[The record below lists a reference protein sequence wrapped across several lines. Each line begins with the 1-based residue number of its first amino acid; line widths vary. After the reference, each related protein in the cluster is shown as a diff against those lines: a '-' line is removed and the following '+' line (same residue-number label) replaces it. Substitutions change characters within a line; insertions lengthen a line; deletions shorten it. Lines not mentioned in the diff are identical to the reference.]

1 MTSRFTSLIR
11 VALLAAVLFGS
22 IESILAGGGPE
33 GVAVIVNSESPEST
47 ALANEYVHL
56 RRIPI
61 SNVIYLKGIPAADKE
76 VSINDFRDKILLPL
90 LQSVEARGLASQIDT
105 IIYSAGFPTTVNFQ
119 GDLGDVQPPKE
130 ISAGASLTAL
140 TYLYQS
146 VLAKAAPA
154 YLGLDTNWYYRKPL
168 PKRQDTAPWTEEET
182 AKFGEIKT
190 LLEEFSRRSSQ
201 NIDDKEWAATFRK
214 DLGGLLDDLLKTHP
228 NHQNLLTLR
237 AGQLLL
243 EGKGDEAMGFL
254 QQAYDCGWWNLDQ
267 LKNDPMWKTL
277 ADRPEY
283 KTLEE
288 RMKQPEFTV
297 APAKGFRGS
306 SGWDSAGKEVAPDK
320 GRRYLLCSMLAVTG
334 IRGNTLNEAVA
345 YVKRGI
351 ESDDTCPKGTIYL
364 MRNNDVRS
372 TCREWA
378 YGPTAEALKKLG
390 VKVVIT
396 NGVLPQNVADVAGVM
411 TGTSDFDWRK
421 SGSTLLPGAFCD
433 NLTSYGGILT
443 RNSGQ
448 TPLTEFLRHG
458 ASGASGA
465 VAEPFALQAKF
476 PYAPLQA
483 FYAAGCN
490 LAEAYYQSV
499 SGPYQLLLVGDPLCQ
514 PWARRPKIN
523 PLGSAIDQ
531 PLKGTLNIRPIVTP
545 PPGKAIGLVKLY
557 IDGRVSVVAKSGDP
571 LVLDTKKIDEGN
583 HELRIVAVT
592 DDLVQTQ
599 GRYITR
605 INVANKKTRYT
616 VMPPKQIEFTDRD
629 TIEITVQCEGALG
642 HGLFLNGAMLTTANG
657 ASAKLSVPARS
668 LGYGPMVLQP
678 VALFDNMG
686 QQKTWG
692 TPFRI
697 RVSPAPKDK

>member
-1 MTSRFTSLIR
+1 MCVSTS
-11 VALLAAVLFGS
+11 
-22 IESILAGGGPE
+22 LAGGGPE

-56 RRIPI
+56 RRIPMP
-61 SNVIYLKGIPAADKE
+61 NVIYLKGIPPADKE
-76 VSINDFRDKILLPL
+76 VSIEDFRTKILLPL
-90 LQSVEARGLASQIDT
+90 FQALEARGVASQIDT
-105 IIYSAGFPTTVNFQ
+105 IIYSVGFPTTVNFQ
-119 GDLGDVQPPKE
+119 GDIGSDQQTPKA
-130 ISAGASLTAL
+130 ITAGASLTGL
-140 TYLYQS
+140 TYLYQA
-146 VLAKAAPA
+146 VLAKAAPY
-154 YLGLDTNWYYRKPL
+154 YLSFDINWYYRKPT

-182 AKFGEIKT
+182 TKFGEIKK
-190 LLEEFSRRSSQ
+190 LLDEYSRRSSQ
-201 NIDDKEWAATFRK
+201 NIEDKEWAATFRK

-237 AGQLLL
+237 AGQRVL
-243 EGKGDEAMGFL
+243 EGQADEAMSLL
-254 QQAYDCGWWNLDQ
+254 QQAYDCGWWNLEQ
-267 LKNDPMWKTL
+267 LTNDPMWKSL
-277 ADRPEY
+277 ASRADY
-283 KTLEE
+283 KALEE
-288 RMKQPEFTV
+288 RMKHPEFTV
-297 APAKGFRGS
+297 APAQGFRGS
-306 SGWDSAGKEVAPDK
+306 AGWDATGKAVDPEK
-320 GRRYLLCSMLAVTG
+320 GRRYLLCSMLAVRG
-334 IRGNTLNEAVA
+334 VRGNTPGEALS
-345 YVKRGI
+345 YLKRSI
-351 ESDDTCPKGTIYL
+351 DADDTCPKGTIYL

-396 NGVLPQNVADVAGVM
+396 NGVLPQNAADVAGVM
-411 TGTSDFDWRK
+411 TGTSDFDWNK

-443 RNSGQ
+443 QNSGQ

-458 ASGASGA
+458 AAGASGA
-465 VAEPFALQAKF
+465 VAEPYALQAKF

-499 SGPYQLLLVGDPLCQ
+499 QGPYQLLLVGDPLCQ

-531 PLKGTLNIRPIVTP
+531 PLKGTLNIRPMVTP

-557 IDGRVSVVAKSGDP
+557 IDGRLTVTAKPGDP

-583 HELRIVAVT
+583 HELRIVALT
-592 DDLVQTQ
+592 DDAIQTQ

-605 INVANKKTRYT
+605 ILVANKKARYS
-616 VMPPKQIEFTDRD
+616 VIPPKQVEFTDRD
-629 TIEITVQCEGALG
+629 TIEATVQCEGAIG
-642 HGLFLNGAMLTTANG
+642 HALFLNGAMLTTVGG
-657 ASAKLSVPARS
+657 ASAKLSIPARS

-678 VALFDNMG
+678 VAFFDNMG
-686 QQKTWG
+686 EQKNWG

-697 RVSPAPKDK
+697 RISPPSKDK